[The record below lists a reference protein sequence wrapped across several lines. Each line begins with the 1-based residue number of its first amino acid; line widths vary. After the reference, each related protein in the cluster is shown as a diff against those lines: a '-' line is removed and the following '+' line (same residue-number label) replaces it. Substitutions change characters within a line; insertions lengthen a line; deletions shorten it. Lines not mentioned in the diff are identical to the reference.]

1 MLSLQNICKKS
12 SFDLHNK
19 RCFRISTGNKSLDVH
34 LKGGIP
40 LGKLIELIGNPGT
53 GKTQMCMKLCLNVQ
67 LPRTLGGLDGE
78 SLFFDTR
85 RDFNPNRL
93 KELADEFERRYS
105 TAGKSKAMNAEQ
117 MLRNVH
123 YVQCT
128 SPAHLIAQVR
138 MTNKYLAA
146 NPNIKI
152 IIIDSLS
159 FALRMIQTVRQRY
172 ELLLELYVSM
182 RSMLYQHQDQWIVTN
197 VFTNYYNRRS
207 KKYCRVP
214 GMGRMHSI
222 LVNERIWFSQNGTYY
237 LGKNEKTRRIIE

>member
-182 RSMLYQHQDQWIVTN
+182 RSMLYQHQDQVT
-197 VFTNYYNRRS
+197 
-207 KKYCRVP
+207 
-214 GMGRMHSI
+214 
-222 LVNERIWFSQNGTYY
+222 
-237 LGKNEKTRRIIE
+237 